1 MTSLLWLIPPDMRVR
16 SQSALGAAE
25 NGRMHRYLCKQSK
38 LEHGI
43 SPPSSEASRLLSYS
57 AVGFSCYM
65 FNKVTHCVFI
75 PCWLH
80 YTHDAYG
87 HCFLLLWFHEHAPP
101 WFFVSLANQF
111 GRSSVAMADSPTL
124 RYAALGANKTKPD
137 VLDAIPE
144 SHPVE
149 NVFIML

>member
-1 MTSLLWLIPPDMRVR
+1 MLWR
-16 SQSALGAAE
+16 SGCRSVVAYNVAAG
-25 NGRMHRYLCKQSK
+25 NDRMHQYLCKRSK
-38 LEHGI
+38 LEHTI
-43 SPPSSEASRLLSYS
+43 YLPFSC
-57 AVGFSCYM
+57 FSCYM
-65 FNKVTHCVFI
+65 FNKATHCVFI

-87 HCFLLLWFHEHAPP
+87 RCFLRLWLHQHAPP

-124 RYAALGANKTKPD
+124 RYAALGTNETKPD
-137 VLDAIPE
+137 VLDGIQG
-144 SHPVE
+144 SHPIE